1 MRVRRRTIRAFDVVT
16 PTPRE
21 ALEADVAR
29 RKRRYLSVI
38 LPCLGL
44 VLFGFFVPAP
54 TPIRVAALILAAPLA
69 PIAVIA
75 AGSGSRPPR

>member
-1 MRVRRRTIRAFDVVT
+1 MRFTRRRVQAFDVVT

-29 RKRRYLSVI
+29 RKRRYLSFI
-38 LPCLGL
+38 LPCLAL

-54 TPIRVAALILAAPLA
+54 TPIRVAALVLAAPLA

-75 AGSGSRPPR
+75 AGSGSRPRR